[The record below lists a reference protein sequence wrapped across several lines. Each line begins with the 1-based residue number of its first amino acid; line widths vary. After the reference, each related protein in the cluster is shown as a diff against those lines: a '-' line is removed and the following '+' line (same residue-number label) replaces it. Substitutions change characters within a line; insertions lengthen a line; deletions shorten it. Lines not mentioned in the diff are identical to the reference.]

1 MRHCCYHEDRGK
13 GKSYSVKIAGKS
25 ADVNN
30 DYIHLCNPFFF
41 FPQLLAKN
49 KLIKK
54 KMKSS

>member
-49 KLIKK
+49 KLI
-54 KMKSS
+54 